1 MLSLFWAS
9 WALSASHV
17 AWERRH
23 GGFSSSSSQGSG
35 GSPLIS
41 GRETHH
47 PRLEVGT
54 RGDRRRCDRVLGEGV
69 PPWSPHCLGQPTA
82 SRVQKPGAWLPSCD
96 QEAARTK
103 AQKAGKYPGD
113 LKLLPSSKSAN
124 PEESAWSPRWRQPC
138 RRSALCEA
146 HLSKTTRRGSFLHP
160 LMQQVHEECFP
171 SARCRRASR
180 AKPTRFPLTE
190 FIICFHHEEVT
201 LRCLD
206 VSGCF

>member
-124 PEESAWSPRWRQPC
+124 PEESAWVSSCSSWKREKGECSIFTPGPPGVGGAGAVS
-138 RRSALCEA
+138 RRNQLFE
-146 HLSKTTRRGSFLHP
+146 LFQNSK
-160 LMQQVHEECFP
+160 
-171 SARCRRASR
+171 
-180 AKPTRFPLTE
+180 
-190 FIICFHHEEVT
+190 
-201 LRCLD
+201 
-206 VSGCF
+206 